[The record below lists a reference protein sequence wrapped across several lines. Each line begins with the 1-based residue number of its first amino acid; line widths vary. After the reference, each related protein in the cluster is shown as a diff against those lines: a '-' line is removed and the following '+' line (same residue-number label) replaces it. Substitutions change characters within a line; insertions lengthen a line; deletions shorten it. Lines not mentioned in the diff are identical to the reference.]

1 MHLDTHVVDHD
12 LAHGEVATSWVV
24 RAAADD
30 DAGSAHPVLPHADDR
45 AVVRG
50 LRDALVRLLD
60 PFAPTHPD
68 AWAAVAP
75 DWPARVEDARVAL
88 VVGWPE
94 PYDAGVRADP
104 DGGDVVVLDVAR
116 LAGYGHDAG
125 LATARAVLDHEVA
138 HLLVASRRPADAAA
152 TGHRSRLDRLVFDE
166 GLAHHLGMRGHP
178 ALAPSSA
185 ALAGRRRAAH
195 DALRAARDLTDP
207 DAQRAALHRA
217 AAADDFWDKFGCVAG
232 ALAFADAERAGGLAG
247 LAALARPGWAGFVD
261 RVLAAPADTAPTGPS
276 RALTGRE

>member
-1 MHLDTHVVDHD
+1 MHLDTHAVDRY
-12 LAHGEVATSWVV
+12 LAHGDLATSWVV
-24 RAAADD
+24 RAAAGD
-30 DAGSAHPVLPHADDR
+30 DAGPAHPVLPHADDR
-45 AVVRG
+45 AVVRR
-50 LRDALVRLLD
+50 LRDDLVRLLD
-60 PFAPTHPD
+60 PFAPAHPD

-94 PYDAGVRADP
+94 PYDAGLRTDP
-104 DGGDVVVLDVAR
+104 DGRDVVVLDVAR
-116 LAGYGHDAG
+116 LAGYGHGAG

-138 HLLVASRRPADAAA
+138 HLLFASRWPADAAA
-152 TGHRSRLDRLVFDE
+152 GHRSRLDRLVFDE

-232 ALAFADAERAGGLAG
+232 VLAFADAERAGGLAG
-247 LAALARPGWAGFVD
+247 LAALARLGRAGFVD
-261 RVLAAPADTAPTGPS
+261 RVLAAPADAAPTGTS
-276 RALTGRE
+276 RSLTGRE